1 MGTLER
7 GGEDEGRKERGREG
21 GKGGQREGGEGDGGR
36 GMDGERKQRVDRY
49 IEPAIEKE
57 R

>member
-1 MGTLER
+1 MLNDAADTIHL
-7 GGEDEGRKERGREG
+7 RE
-21 GKGGQREGGEGDGGR
+21 REGGEGDGGR